1 LARDGAAAASLRGT
15 KQSIFSWEKVRKMDC
30 FAATRL
36 AMTNLFLGYKMHIHI
51 HNEADGLDDPITPAE
66 VVAAG
71 LAGHHITYGATAA

>member
-1 LARDGAAAASLRGT
+1 
-15 KQSIFSWEKVRKMDC
+15 
-30 FAATRL
+30 
-36 AMTNLFLGYKMHIHI
+36 MHIHI